1 MNTEIYK
8 LQSLARD
15 LAAYLG
21 FRQTLEIERFSRL
34 LIDGLLG
41 IYFRKKRYIVDVG
54 LGSKY
59 AVISNRQ
66 WSATRSAFFLDILR
80 NFSNS
85 SLQYLQKIDTIM
97 HSCLFYAIIQT
108 IIQTATIILSKT
120 HDFIPLPHSHI
131 TPVHCVKSARVSS
144 YSGPHFPASDWM
156 RRDTPYAGKCEP
168 E

>member
-21 FRQTLEIERFSRL
+21 FQQTLEIEKFLRL
-34 LIDGLLG
+34 LIDGLPG

-66 WSATRSAFFLDILR
+66 
-80 NFSNS
+80 
-85 SLQYLQKIDTIM
+85 
-97 HSCLFYAIIQT
+97 
-108 IIQTATIILSKT
+108 
-120 HDFIPLPHSHI
+120 
-131 TPVHCVKSARVSS
+131 
-144 YSGPHFPASDWM
+144 
-156 RRDTPYAGKCEP
+156 
-168 E
+168 

>member
-108 IIQTATIILSKT
+108 TTIILSKT